1 MENNVL
7 QIFEECT
14 NGRAKCVDCPY
25 HNKKPYCTGAL
36 GEDIITYIETLKNQI
51 EYYQEVVE
59 EYEKAELDR
68 ESIYKPIIEL
78 TDMSATFY
86 GKDTWT
92 MTLDATSSDSVYT
105 TATASSCCCDEGL
118 TSTASK
124 SYKPTEG
131 LTSTALE
138 SYKSSEDLT
147 TSIALES
154 YKPPD
159 KYALDS
165 SYKSLEE
172 RVFADLE
179 AKPTIKKPVGKW
191 LLDE

>member
-36 GEDIITYIETLKNQI
+36 GEDIMTYIETLKDQI

-68 ESIYKPIIEL
+68 ESIYKPIITL

-86 GKDTWT
+86 SKDSSWA

-105 TATASSCCCDEGL
+105 TASASSCCCDEGL
-118 TSTASK
+118 ATTASK
-124 SYKPTEG
+124 SYKSTED
-131 LTSTALE
+131 LTTSTALE
-138 SYKSSEDLT
+138 SYR
-147 TSIALES
+147 
-154 YKPPD
+154 PPD

-172 RVFADLE
+172 RVFADLD
-179 AKPTIKKPVGKW
+179 AKLTITKPVGKW